1 MEISHAFCS
10 HYAFWLCFSIK
21 YTAWIARLF
30 ASNSQVISHSFIDEV
45 RSVLILRYSTF
56 FAVSWEFLDFLL
68 TKSVVTSN
76 CVKRKLL
83 HVLDFMCKTLVISTL
98 QSCTPVLYCIL
109 QVWKFILVL
118 SCIVNSGALSEYFS
132 STRSLASLLAMLVFS
147 FAGIQGMLLFKLFSQ
162 AAGNS
167 SVLLSLHGFFFSV
180 AANTPALTCFP
191 LCSAFQVYPLISR
204 QVSLSWTTFLF

>member
-1 MEISHAFCS
+1 M
-10 HYAFWLCFSIK
+10 
-21 YTAWIARLF
+21 
-30 ASNSQVISHSFIDEV
+30 

-76 CVKRKLL
+76 SVKRKLL
-83 HVLDFMCKTLVISTL
+83 HVLDFMCKTLLISTL
-98 QSCTPVLYCIL
+98 QSCTPLLYCIL
-109 QVWKFILVL
+109 QVWRFILVL
-118 SCIVNSGALSEYFS
+118 SCILNSGALSEYFS

-147 FAGIQGMLLFKLFSQ
+147 FAGIQGMLLFKSFSQ

-167 SVLLSLHGFFFSV
+167 TVLLSSHGFFFSV
-180 AANTPALTCFP
+180 AANTPALTRFP
-191 LCSAFQVYPLISR
+191 LCSVFQVYSLISR